1 MGMGGAGSSSPRGA
15 VTAHHSL
22 HQVVQQFQQFPEWSA
37 PSARTGKGEGGVFS
51 TPAALPPA
59 LPSTRHSLTLAH
71 PLESRTLRCP
81 LLRTTGRSNI
91 SGLYGG
97 NRRLHIQ
104 WF

>member
-1 MGMGGAGSSSPRGA
+1 MGMGSAGSSSPRGA

-37 PSARTGKGEGGVFS
+37 PSARMARGREGSFQHQLRY
-51 TPAALPPA
+51 P